1 MRAQVIIPVIVSI
14 LILTVISLIPSSY
27 AQVLFSDNFDD
38 GDISEY
44 QQFGGTWTTVSELGR
59 GDVLRHTSN
68 SNTVIFPQSESFSNS
83 YQVIAEIWNED
94 NDAVG
99 VAFGINPVDPD
110 NLYSCSAS
118 ADSAFNSGIWEHVN
132 DVNGPPTNQL
142 ATQSWNYK
150 RSTWYT
156 VTITVDQNTNTINCT
171 WESQAGVELDV
182 TATIPNPTPSGSVGI
197 WLSHQDNFKGDL
209 LEVRTL
215 GPPDTE
221 FPQLSIQDPQNITYN
236 ISEVPLNYM
245 VSDNVG
251 LSGCSYNLD
260 GNITPL
266 PNCQNTILSSLTLSP
281 PSHSITV
288 SATDTSG
295 NTSTSPVIT
304 FFVNKDTSPPQWN
317 PVPENIVLLEGQPLF
332 YDADATDNN
341 SAVSFSI
348 SDEIK
353 FKIGLSTGILE
364 NNINP
369 LLVGTYPLTLSATDG
384 YANVNSVSISII
396 VQAVGVTPP
405 GYKVAFIADQGSGS
419 TATAVLNVI
428 LNEGA
433 DMVMHQ
439 GDFDYGDDP
448 DAWDAKITSVL
459 GPDFPYFASVG
470 NHDDGSAV
478 WPAYQQKLT
487 DRLAL
492 IDGAVCTFGSGGI
505 GVKQSCTYNGLFF
518 VLSGV
523 GTLESNHATYIQNE
537 MANDNSIW
545 RICSWHK
552 NMNAMQ
558 LGTKGDSTGWEVYEE
573 CRMAGAIV
581 ATGHEHTYSRTRT
594 LSSVQN
600 QIVDPAWPD
609 TNNVR
614 VGEGSTFVFVAG
626 LGGAGMRD
634 QNRCLPFAFPYG
646 CNGEWAS
653 IYTTDQNSK
662 HGALFCSF
670 NVGGQ
675 ANKAHCYFKDIDGNI
690 PDQFDV
696 TSFNSVPAGSP
707 PTAQPDTATTAEDSP
722 VNVDVLANDSDPD
735 GNTLLLASFDS
746 TSSNGGT
753 IARDDNGTPGDTSD
767 DILVYTPSL
776 NFNGVDTFNYTV
788 SDGTQSDTG
797 SVTVTVTATN
807 DAPTADDQSVTTQ
820 EDTSVSITLT
830 ASDVDG
836 DPLTYNV
843 VSFPLNG
850 QLTGTAPNLTYTPDP
865 DYNGADSFTFVAN
878 DGSLVSNTA
887 TVSITVNPVNDTPT
901 ADDQSVT
908 TQEDTAVSITLT
920 ASDIDGDP
928 LTYSVQTGP
937 SNGLLSGTAPN
948 LTYTPDPDYNG
959 ADSFTFVA
967 NDGTVDSNLAT
978 VSITVNPVNDAP
990 TADDQSVTTSQDT
1003 PVNITL
1009 TGSDVDGDSITFAIV
1024 GVPGSGTLSN
1034 FDSVTGAV
1042 TYTPN
1047 GGFFGSDS
1055 FTFNTNVGL
1064 MDSSTATVSIT
1075 VEETNVAPV
1084 LDPVGDKTS
1093 DELTELTFTATAND
1107 SNIGQILS
1115 FSLDGGSDGS
1125 VPAGASISPTTGIFT
1140 WTPTESQGPDSYTFD
1155 VVVSDNGL
1163 PPLSDSET
1171 ITVTINEV
1179 NVAPTADD
1187 QSVTTQEDTSVS
1199 ITLTASD
1206 VDGNPLT
1213 YSVVS
1218 GPSNGVLSGTAPNLT
1233 YTPDPNFNGN
1243 DSFDFVANDGTVDST
1258 PATVSITVTQT
1269 NKMHVES
1276 IDMSA
1281 KVKGKSTKSQ
1291 IFTSVTIFDTNGN
1304 PVSGAQVTIELTG
1317 FNAGV
1322 TDTATTDSNGIAAFT
1337 FSSAKAGNIYTSEV
1351 TNVSNGLTYD
1361 SLSNVKTSDS
1371 ITI

>member
-1 MRAQVIIPVIVSI
+1 

-44 QQFGGTWTTVSELGR
+44 QQFGGTWSTVSEPGR

-94 NDAVG
+94 NDAGG
-99 VAFGINPVDPD
+99 VAFAIDPTDPD
-110 NLYSCSAS
+110 NLLSCSAS
-118 ADSAFNSGIWEHVN
+118 SDSAFNAGIWEHVN
-132 DVNGPPTNQL
+132 DVDGTPTNQL

-171 WESQAGVELDV
+171 WESQAGIELDV
-182 TATIPNPTPSGSVGI
+182 TAPFPNPTVSGSVGI

-209 LEVRTL
+209 LEVRSL

-221 FPQLSIQDPQNITYN
+221 SPVLSVQDPINNMAYE
-236 ISEVPLNYM
+236 ISEVPLNYV

-251 LSGCSYNLD
+251 LSGCSYVLD
-260 GNITPL
+260 NGIITSL
-266 PNCQNTILSSLTLSP
+266 PNCQNSTLSSLTLQ
-281 PSHSITV
+281 SHNVKVI
-288 SATDTSG
+288 ATDTS
-295 NTSTSPVIT
+295 NNIAESPLIVFT
-304 FFVNKDTSPPQWN
+304 VTADTSPPQWN
-317 PVPENIVLLEGQPLF
+317 PIPENIVLLEGQPLF
-332 YDADATDNN
+332 YDADATDNV
-341 SAVSFSI
+341 AVDSFSI
-348 SDEIK
+348 DDTTN
-353 FKIGLSTGILE
+353 FKINPISGILE
-364 NNINP
+364 NNI
-369 LLVGTYPLTLSATDG
+369 LLGTGTYPLSLFVSDSSGNMNSA
-384 YANVNSVSISII
+384 SITIT

-405 GYKVAFIADQGSGS
+405 GFKVAFIADQGLGVNDSE
-419 TATAVLNVI
+419 AVLNVI

-433 DMVMHQ
+433 DMVLHQ
-439 GDFDYGDDP
+439 GDFDYSDDP
-448 DAWDAKITSVL
+448 DRWDAQINSVL
-459 GPDFPYFASVG
+459 GADFPYFASIG
-470 NHDDGSAV
+470 NHDDGAAV

-492 IDGAVCTFGSGGI
+492 VDGAVCTFGTGGI

-518 VLSGV
+518 VISGV
-523 GTLESNHATYIQNE
+523 GTMGSGHATYIQDE

-552 NMNAMQ
+552 NMKAMQ
-558 LGTKGDSTGWEVYEE
+558 VGGKSDSTGWEVYEE
-573 CRMAGAIV
+573 CRAAGAII
-581 ATGHEHTYSRTRT
+581 ATGHEHSYERTRT
-594 LSSVQN
+594 LSSIQN
-600 QIVDPAWPD
+600 QIIDPAWPD
-609 TNNVR
+609 ANNVR
-614 VGEGSTFVFVAG
+614 VGEGSSFVFVSG
-626 LGGAGMRD
+626 LGGASIRNQD
-634 QNRCLPFAFPYG
+634 RCSPSIFPYG
-646 CNGEWAS
+646 CNDVWAS
-653 IYTTDQNSK
+653 IYTSDQNAN

-722 VNVDVLANDSDPD
+722 VNVNVLVNDSDPD
-735 GNTLLLASFDS
+735 GDTLLLSSFDS

-753 IARDDNGTPGDTSD
+753 IVRDDNGTPGDTSD
-767 DILVYTPSL
+767 DILVYTPFL

-807 DAPTADDQSVTTQ
+807 DAPTADDQ
-820 EDTSVSITLT
+820 
-830 ASDVDG
+830 
-836 DPLTYNV
+836 N
-843 VSFPLNG
+843 
-850 QLTGTAPNLTYTPDP
+850 
-865 DYNGADSFTFVAN
+865 
-878 DGSLVSNTA
+878 
-887 TVSITVNPVNDTPT
+887 
-901 ADDQSVT
+901 
-908 TQEDTAVSITLT
+908 
-920 ASDIDGDP
+920 
-928 LTYSVQTGP
+928 
-937 SNGLLSGTAPN
+937 
-948 LTYTPDPDYNG
+948 
-959 ADSFTFVA
+959 
-967 NDGTVDSNLAT
+967 
-978 VSITVNPVNDAP
+978 
-990 TADDQSVTTSQDT
+990 VTTSQDT

-1009 TGSDVDGDSITFAIV
+1009 TGSDVDVDPITFAVIV
-1024 GVPGSGTLSN
+1024 GPNNGLLTGTAPNL
-1034 FDSVTGAV
+1034 

-1055 FTFNTNVGL
+1055 VTFNTNDGL
-1064 MDSSTATVSIT
+1064 TDSNTATISIT

-1084 LDPVGDKTS
+1084 LDPIGDKTS
-1093 DELTELTFTATAND
+1093 DELTELTFTATATD

-1115 FSLDGGSDGS
+1115 FSLDDGSGGS
-1125 VPAGASISPTTGIFT
+1125 VPAGASISPTTGVFT
-1140 WTPTESQGPDSYTFD
+1140 WTPTESQGPGSYTFD
-1155 VVVSDNGL
+1155 VVVSDDGF

-1171 ITVTINEV
+1171 ITVTVNEV

-1187 QSVTTQEDTSVS
+1187 QNITTQEDTAVS

-1218 GPSNGVLSGTAPNLT
+1218 GSSNGVLSGTAPNLT

-1269 NKMHVES
+1269 NEMHVES

-1361 SLSNVKTSDS
+1361 SLFNVETFDS

>member
-1 MRAQVIIPVIVSI
+1 MKASWAVPVIASI
-14 LILTVISLIPSSY
+14 SFLTIISIIPSSY

-38 GDISEY
+38 NDISEY
-44 QQFGGTWTTVSELGR
+44 QQFGGSWTTVLESGT
-59 GDVLRHTSN
+59 DYVLRHTSN
-68 SNTVIFPQSESFSNS
+68 SNTVVFPQSESFSNS

-94 NDAVG
+94 NDAGG
-99 VAFGINPVDPD
+99 VAFGINPADPD

-118 ADSAFNSGIWEHVN
+118 SDSAFNSGIWEHVN
-132 DVNGPPTNQL
+132 DVDGTPTNQL
-142 ATQSWNYK
+142 ATQPWNYK

-171 WESQAGVELDV
+171 WESQAGIELDV
-182 TATIPNPTPSGSVGI
+182 TATIPSPSVSGSVGF
-197 WLSHQDNFKGDL
+197 WLSHQDNFKGNL
-209 LEVRTL
+209 LEVRSL

-221 FPQLSIQDPQNITYN
+221 FPQLSVQDPQNITYN
-236 ISEVPLNYM
+236 ISEVPLNY
-245 VSDNVG
+245 VASDNVG
-251 LSGCSYNLD
+251 LSGCSYELD
-260 GNITPL
+260 SIITSL
-266 PNCQNTILSSLTLSP
+266 PNCQNSILSSLTLQ
-281 PSHSITV
+281 SHSITV

-295 NTSTSPVIT
+295 NTSTSPLIVFSVDT
-304 FFVNKDTSPPQWN
+304 DTSPPQWN
-317 PVPENIVLLEGQPLF
+317 PDPENIVLLEGQPLF
-332 YDADATDNN
+332 YDADATDNV
-341 SAVSFSI
+341 AVASFSI
-348 SDEIK
+348 DDTTN
-353 FKIGLSTGILE
+353 FKIDSISGLLE
-364 NNINP
+364 NNIP
-369 LLVGTYPLTLSATDG
+369 LGTGTYPLTLSVSDSSG
-384 YANVNSVSISII
+384 NMNSASITVS
-396 VQAVGVTPP
+396 VQSVGVTPP

-419 TATAVLNVI
+419 SATAVLNVI

-439 GDFDYGDDP
+439 GDFDYSDDP

-470 NHDDGSAV
+470 NHDDGAAV
-478 WPAYQQKLT
+478 WPIYQQKLT

-626 LGGAGMRD
+626 LGGSGMRNQD
-634 QNRCLPFAFPYG
+634 RCLPFTFPYG

-690 PDQFDV
+690 TDQFDV

-722 VNVDVLANDSDPD
+722 VSVNVLVNDSDPD
-735 GNTLLLASFDS
+735 GDTLLLASFDS

-753 IARDDNGTPGDTSD
+753 IARDDNGTPGNTSD
-767 DILVYTPSL
+767 DILIYTPSL

-807 DAPTADDQSVTTQ
+807 DAPTASDQSVTILQ
-820 EDTSVSITLT
+820 DTPIDITLT
-830 ASDVDG
+830 GSDVDG
-836 DPLTYNV
+836 DLITFAIVAGPSSGALSNFD
-843 VSFPLNG
+843 SA
-850 QLTGTAPNLTYTPDP
+850 TGSVTYTP
-865 DYNGADSFTFVAN
+865 NGGFFGSDSFTFHVN
-878 DGSLVSNTA
+878 DNLVDSNTA
-887 TVSITVNPVNDTPT
+887 TISITVEETNVAPILDPVGNKITDELALLTFTATATDSNSGQTLTFSLTSIVPPGASITSAGVFSWTPSESQGPGSYTFDVVITDDGLPPLSDSETITVTVNEVNVAPT

-920 ASDIDGDP
+920 ASD
-928 LTYSVQTGP
+928 
-937 SNGLLSGTAPN
+937 
-948 LTYTPDPDYNG
+948 
-959 ADSFTFVA
+959 
-967 NDGTVDSNLAT
+967 
-978 VSITVNPVNDAP
+978 
-990 TADDQSVTTSQDT
+990 
-1003 PVNITL
+1003 
-1009 TGSDVDGDSITFAIV
+1009 
-1024 GVPGSGTLSN
+1024 
-1034 FDSVTGAV
+1034 
-1042 TYTPN
+1042 
-1047 GGFFGSDS
+1047 
-1055 FTFNTNVGL
+1055 
-1064 MDSSTATVSIT
+1064 
-1075 VEETNVAPV
+1075 
-1084 LDPVGDKTS
+1084 
-1093 DELTELTFTATAND
+1093 
-1107 SNIGQILS
+1107 
-1115 FSLDGGSDGS
+1115 
-1125 VPAGASISPTTGIFT
+1125 
-1140 WTPTESQGPDSYTFD
+1140 
-1155 VVVSDNGL
+1155 
-1163 PPLSDSET
+1163 
-1171 ITVTINEV
+1171 
-1179 NVAPTADD
+1179 
-1187 QSVTTQEDTSVS
+1187 
-1199 ITLTASD
+1199 

-1213 YSVVS
+1213 YSVQT

-1233 YTPDPNFNGN
+1233 YTPDLDYDGA
-1243 DSFDFVANDGTVDST
+1243 DSFTFVANDGTVDST
-1258 PATVSITVTQT
+1258 PATVSITVNPT
-1269 NKMHVES
+1269 NEMHVQS
-1276 IDMSA
+1276 IDMTA

-1291 IFTSVTIFDTNGN
+1291 IFTSVTIVDADG
-1304 PVSGAQVTIELTG
+1304 PVAGAQVTIELTG
-1317 FNAGV
+1317 FNAGI
-1322 TDTATTDSNGIAAFT
+1322 TDTTTTDSSGTATFT
-1337 FSSAKAGNIYTSEV
+1337 FSSAKAGNTYTATV
-1351 TNVSNGLTYD
+1351 ILVSKTGFTYD
-1361 SLSNVKTSDS
+1361 NLPIQPSDS